1 MMALNWFIEPFQYEF
16 MRNALLISV
25 IAGVVAPITGYWAV
39 TRRMV
44 YLTDAMSHSVLPGII
59 LAAMAGI
66 SLMAGALLT
75 ALVLALIVTVM
86 VVYGQSTEDGAVG
99 AVSQALFALGIILSS
114 RSSDSRSLTHIL
126 FGNALSA
133 SISETLTI
141 LAAGVVVVL
150 IISFLKEQLIAVSFD
165 RNHAAAIGVNVL
177 RVDALLMLS
186 LAGTTVIGLGS
197 VGVLMTISLSVVPA
211 LATRILG
218 LHMLKA
224 RYMAVGIGV
233 SASIIGV
240 FASYHLGIPVGP
252 SVALSCTLLLGISYF
267 IRLFQIRLPK
277 TVMTLDGVRS

>member
-39 TRRMV
+39 TRRVV
-44 YLTDAMSHSVLPGII
+44 YLTDAMSHSVLPGVV
-59 LAAMAGI
+59 LASMAGI
-66 SLMAGALLT
+66 SIMAGALLT

-99 AVSQALFALGIILSS
+99 VVSQALFALGIILSS

-133 SISETLTI
+133 SISETLTL
-141 LAAGVVVVL
+141 LAGGVVVVL

-165 RNHAAAIGVNVL
+165 HNHAAAIGVNVL

-211 LATRILG
+211 VATRILG
-218 LHMLKA
+218 LHMLEA
-224 RYMAVGIGV
+224 RYVAVGIGV

-240 FASYHLGIPVGP
+240 FASYRLGIPVGP

-277 TVMTLDGVRS
+277 TVMTLDGVTS